1 MADLAPVWRKSTKS
15 GLDGCVEVAL
25 IEGAR
30 VALDH
35 ARRQLGERCS
45 LSEGVRAQARASSR
59 DSGLRVASA
68 QRGRQAAVRRRC
80 GAGGGFP

>member
-30 VALDH
+30 VAL
-35 ARRQLGERCS
+35 
-45 LSEGVRAQARASSR
+45 R
-59 DSGLRVASA
+59 DSKDRSGPVLTFDAAAWQAFVA
-68 QRGRQAAVRRRC
+68 
-80 GAGGGFP
+80 GAGNGEFDLTS